1 VSLIQLICTHPHALL
16 PAMSVGA
23 TITFIPRQGGY
34 DLQAPGTPNF
44 LSRIAQAFRDGAL
57 ELTDG
62 SDPALAELEAQI
74 MADRDRLLAEA
85 DALLQE
91 IRARQAARV
100 G

>member
-1 VSLIQLICTHPHALL
+1 VSLIQLICVNSHALL
-16 PAMSVGA
+16 PALSVGA
-23 TITFIPRQGGY
+23 TITFIPREGGY
-34 DLQAPGTPNF
+34 DLQGPGTPNV

-62 SDPALAELEAQI
+62 SDPALRELEAQI

-85 DALLQE
+85 DALIAEL
-91 IRARQAARV
+91 RARQAQT